1 MSKLKFWLDM
11 DGVIC
16 DFHLKYQQIKGDP
29 EWCDVKFH
37 QLVLE
42 HQIFRNLEWMPNGK
56 KLADKLLGWYD
67 SGVIDLEILSS
78 CGTWNVK
85 VAPHSAYQKT
95 HWLNDKGLGYIKK
108 TFVHS
113 FACKKNYAT
122 PDSVLIDDREDCC
135 KEFAEA
141 GGLSILYNDN
151 KTESGLNTC
160 VQLIQE
166 HQALCQLTA
175 SSTERLARSLS
186 TS

>member
-16 DFHLKYQQIKGDP
+16 DFHSRYQQIKGDP
-29 EWCDVKFH
+29 EWCDVRFH

-42 HQIFRNLEWMPNGK
+42 HQVFRNLEWMPNGK
-56 KLADKLLGWYD
+56 KLADRLLGWYSNGD
-67 SGVIDLEILSS
+67 IDLEILSS
-78 CGTWNVK
+78 CGTWNVQ

-95 HWLNDKGLGYIKK
+95 HWLNDNGLRHVKK

-122 PDSVLIDDREDCC
+122 VDSVLIDDRTDCC
-135 KEFAEA
+135 QYFTEA
-141 GGLSILYNDN
+141 GGLSVLYHHDR
-151 KTESGLNTC
+151 TDAVLHTC
-160 VQLIQE
+160 EQLIEE
-166 HQALCQLTA
+166 HKALCQLTA
-175 SSTERLARSLS
+175 SSTKKLAKLLS